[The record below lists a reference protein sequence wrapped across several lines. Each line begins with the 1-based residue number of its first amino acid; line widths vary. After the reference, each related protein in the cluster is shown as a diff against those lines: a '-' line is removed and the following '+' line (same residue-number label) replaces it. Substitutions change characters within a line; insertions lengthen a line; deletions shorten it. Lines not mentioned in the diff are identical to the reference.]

1 MTEYDSYERV
11 NAARRYMQMIGSNL
25 NMVHLDN
32 HNHHTTPLALCEK
45 CHFWYGWGASLII
58 IKPKDLPE
66 MILVGNKS
74 DIWQE
79 RQVVTDKAC
88 QVSDIMILMTMTMIV
103 MMMTTIAMTRMMMMM
118 TMMMMM
124 MVMMAMMMMVIIM
137 MTMEK

>member
-32 HNHHTTPLALCEK
+32 HYHHNTTPLALCEK

-88 QVSDIMILMTMTMIV
+88 QVSDIMILMTTTMIV
-103 MMMTTIAMTRMMMMM
+103 MKMTIT
-118 TMMMMM
+118 M
-124 MVMMAMMMMVIIM
+124 MVMMVM
-137 MTMEK
+137 MT